1 MLVTDSACAG
11 QGGRS
16 DVTRQVQILAFDGM
30 EVLDYAG
37 PYEVFTV
44 AGEQT
49 SPAAFT
55 VHTVGVSPRPA
66 GRGGF
71 EVVPVCHYSQAP
83 PGGILVI
90 PGGRGTRPLM
100 GDQALLAWI
109 AGQAARAELVMTVCT
124 GALLAAAA
132 GLLDGLAATTHHGA
146 FAELERAAPTAT
158 VVRGVRFMR
167 SAPRLYTSAG
177 VSAGVDL
184 ALHLVQE
191 LAGKQARAATEAEM
205 EWMWDRDQT
214 LLS

>member
-1 MLVTDSACAG
+1 
-11 QGGRS
+11 
-16 DVTRQVQILAFDGM
+16 M

-37 PYEVFTV
+37 PYEVFNV

-49 SPAAFT
+49 SPAAFK
-55 VHTVGVSPRPA
+55 VQAVGVSPRPV

-71 EVVPVCHYSQAP
+71 AVVPVCQYPEAP
-83 PGGILVI
+83 PADILVI

-100 GDQALLAWI
+100 RDQALLAWI
-109 AGQAARAELVMTVCT
+109 AGRAAGAELVMTVCT

-146 FAELERAAPTAT
+146 FGELERAAPTAT
-158 VVRGVRFMR
+158 VVRSVRFVR

-184 ALHLVQE
+184 ALHVVEE
-191 LAGKQARAATEAEM
+191 LAGGQARAATEAEM
-205 EWMWDRDQT
+205 EWMWDRDQA